1 MSTANRRIFGVRETA
16 NGAPS
21 IDGFTRKGHMYIANE
36 LDAGSPPD
44 GYDPEQPGVSWYM
57 GPIEGANENL
67 IAYTQ
72 LSGGVATL
80 FNSTPS
86 GDGATAGPANTARI
100 AFKRF
105 EDNLGEAE
113 FCALAE
119 SISGSETF
127 ENSYEATDWLS
138 DNSCWTNYVT
148 NPQLAFFHTNWKYT
162 VGRVC
167 DSDILYVFRVKA
179 SDATDLTNMYTLS
192 NSTVFQVDNRYSS
205 VTNYTTEAAAT
216 LQPGLGG
223 VIVFDTRAEAEAAGG
238 LGPNS
243 PGVSNP
249 IEAVLLPQTGECG
262 GAAV

>member
-21 IDGFTRKGHMYIANE
+21 IDGFTRKGHMYIANA
-36 LDAGSPPD
+36 LDAGSPPA
-44 GYDPEQPGVSWYM
+44 GYDPEQPGVTWYM
-57 GPIEGANENL
+57 GPVEGANENL

-72 LSGGVATL
+72 LIGGTAIL

-86 GDGATAGPANTARI
+86 GDGVTTGPANTARI

-105 EDNLGEAE
+105 EDTLGEAE

-127 ENSYEATDWLS
+127 ENSFEAVDWLS

-167 DSDILYVFRVKA
+167 DNNTLYVFRVKA
-179 SDATDLTNMYTLS
+179 SDATAMQNMYTLS
-192 NSTVFQVDNRYSS
+192 NATVFQVDTRYSS
-205 VTNYTTEAAAT
+205 VTNYTTEVAAT
-216 LQPGLGG
+216 LEAGIGD
-223 VIVFDTRAEAEAAGG
+223 IVFDTRAAAEAAAS
-238 LGPNS
+238 LGPDS
-243 PGVSNP
+243 PGVLNP

-262 GAAV
+262 SAEV

>member
-1 MSTANRRIFGVRETA
+1 MSNNANRRIFGVRETA

-21 IDGFTRKGHMYIANE
+21 IDGFIRKGHMYIANA

-57 GPIEGANENL
+57 GPTEGLNENL

-72 LSGGVATL
+72 LIGGTAVL

-86 GDGATAGPANTARI
+86 GDGVTTGPANTARI

-105 EDNLGEAE
+105 QNDLGEAE

-127 ENSYEATDWLS
+127 ENSFEATDWLS

-148 NPQLAFFHTNWKYT
+148 NPQLALFHTDWKYVIGSPCNNDNYYIFEFSL
-162 VGRVC
+162 VGNN
-167 DSDILYVFRVKA
+167 
-179 SDATDLTNMYTLS
+179 TNRQRGKIIKISEKM
-192 NSTVFQVDNRYSS
+192 
-205 VTNYTTEAAAT
+205 E
-216 LQPGLGG
+216 
-223 VIVFDTRAEAEAAGG
+223 
-238 LGPNS
+238 
-243 PGVSNP
+243 
-249 IEAVLLPQTGECG
+249 LPSKF
-262 GAAV
+262 